1 MHPLPPTR
9 CHPPTLHPQSLGD
22 DDTETAEASSATLM
36 ETEEGYQ
43 PVFLEPRALTNL
55 ELVDRMDSLAPITDM
70 KVGGARSSVGQL
82 RAALCGV
89 LHPVVCCVRAWTPLR
104 PSQT

>member
-1 MHPLPPTR
+1 
-9 CHPPTLHPQSLGD
+9 
-22 DDTETAEASSATLM
+22 M

-70 KVGGARSSVGQL
+70 KVGGARSRQ
-82 RAALCGV
+82 
-89 LHPVVCCVRAWTPLR
+89 
-104 PSQT
+104 